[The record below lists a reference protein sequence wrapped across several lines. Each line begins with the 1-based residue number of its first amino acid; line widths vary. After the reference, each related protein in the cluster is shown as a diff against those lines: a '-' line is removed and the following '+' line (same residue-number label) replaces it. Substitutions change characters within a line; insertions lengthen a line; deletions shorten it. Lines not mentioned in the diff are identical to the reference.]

1 LELFQILTKCEV
13 VVGIEVSERVAVHE
27 NILGLMAKQ
36 ILARLS
42 EYPDWITGFDL
53 LADEIV

>member
-1 LELFQILTKCEV
+1 MLK
-13 VVGIEVSERVAVHE
+13 

-36 ILARLS
+36 ILVQLS

-53 LADEIV
+53 LADEIG